1 MSNGMQNGLLKLAKI
16 SNSSTLD
23 DIKAIFNFNMDQLM
37 VFGGGA
43 KGDPG
48 NPGSIGPQG
57 DLGFCVYGDGNGD
70 SHPEAILNH
79 VIDEET
85 SLVENN
91 DGADLY
97 INQYGVFKVTRG
109 DNAAR
114 KVKTIFV
121 WNEANAYGR
130 LPFIIKKAEEQRQ
143 VQTQSESF
151 WEDGTFDQGSGIT
164 PKDSRCVVLVGDNRY
179 NDSYDPR
186 SSAPLCLFNDG
197 VISFMNRNDKQVTYD
212 YVISAGYRERTP
224 DFGRSGLFIGQI
236 ADTTV
241 DNNIAS
247 GIKLPHIFL
256 DYYAR
261 ENKSIEPFCYIHG
274 TTVTTVATPASESR
288 GEVRIITYRDKYDT
302 TDKCAFVNGVS
313 YVQIGKNAL
322 TIKFDNGTMN
332 IKGVVSCEDIN
343 QGNTGTRHI
352 DFAYDGNVSIS
363 PKLLPG
369 FIMGHIVNAYGPEHI
384 EYYGSTLKDIGMQ
397 GVYISLDSNNKVMS
411 VHINAIDP
419 AAGKSFITEFNN
431 DIVFVDFTFA
441 FDIDKLR

>member
-1 MSNGMQNGLLKLAKI
+1 MSNGMQNGVLKLAKI

-57 DLGFCVYGDGNGD
+57 DLGFCVYGDGNSD
-70 SHPEAILNH
+70 SQDEVILNH

-85 SLVENN
+85 SSAENN
-91 DGADLY
+91 EGADLY

-121 WNEANAYGR
+121 WNEENSYGR
-130 LPFIIKKAEEQRQ
+130 YPFIIKKAEEQQQ
-143 VQTQSESF
+143 VQTQRESF
-151 WEDGTFDQGSGIT
+151 WEDGTFNQGSGIT
-164 PKDSRCVVLVGDNRY
+164 PKDSKCIVLVGDNRY
-179 NDSYDPR
+179 NNSYDPR

-197 VISFMNRNDKQVTYD
+197 VILFKNRNDKQVTYD

-224 DFGRSGLFIGQI
+224 DFGRSGLFIGQV

-247 GIKLPHIFL
+247 GAKLPHLFL
-256 DYYAR
+256 DYYTR
-261 ENKSIEPFCYIHG
+261 KDKSIEPFCYIHG
-274 TTVTTVATPASESR
+274 TTIAAVATPAGGST
-288 GEVRIITYRDKYDT
+288 GEVCIVTYKDKYDA

-313 YVQIGKNAL
+313 YVRSGKTAL
-322 TIKFDNGTMN
+322 TIKFDSGTMN
-332 IKGVVSCEDIN
+332 IKGVVSCADIN
-343 QGNTGTRHI
+343 QGSTGTQHI
-352 DFAYDGNVSIS
+352 DFAYDGDVSMNR
-363 PKLLPG
+363 KLLPG

-411 VHINAIDP
+411 MYITAIDP
-419 AAGKSFITEFNN
+419 TPGKSFITDFNN

-441 FDIDKLR
+441 FDIDKLK

>member
-48 NPGSIGPQG
+48 NPGGIGPQG
-57 DLGFCVYGDGNGD
+57 DLGFCVYGDGNSD
-70 SHPEAILNH
+70 SQTEVILNH

-85 SLVENN
+85 SLAENN
-91 DGADLY
+91 EGADLY

-121 WNEANAYGR
+121 WNEENAYGY
-130 LPFIIKKAEEQRQ
+130 PFIIKKAEEQQQ

-151 WEDGTFDQGSGIT
+151 WEDGTFNQGSGIT
-164 PKDSRCVVLVGDNRY
+164 PKDSKCVILVGDTAYNRA
-179 NDSYDPR
+179 YDQR
-186 SSAPLCLFNDG
+186 NSAPLCLFNDG
-197 VISFMNRNDKQVTYD
+197 AISFMNRNDQQVTYN
-212 YVISAGYRERTP
+212 YIISAGYRERHQ
-224 DFGRSGLFIGQI
+224 DFGRSGLFLGQI

-247 GIKLPHIFL
+247 GAKLPHIFL

-261 ENKSIEPFCYIHG
+261 NKSIEPFCYIHG
-274 TTVTTVATPASESR
+274 TTIANVATPAGE
-288 GEVRIITYRDKYDT
+288 GEVRIITYRDKYDA

-313 YVQIGKNAL
+313 YVQNGKNAL
-322 TIKFDNGTMN
+322 TIKFDSGTMN

-343 QGNTGTRHI
+343 QGNQGSHHI
-352 DFAYDGNVSIS
+352 DFAYDGNVSMNS
-363 PKLLPG
+363 KQLPG

-384 EYYGSTLKDIGMQ
+384 EYYGSKLEDIGMQ
-397 GVYISLDSNNKVMS
+397 GVYMALDSNNKVMS
-411 VHINAIDP
+411 LYITAIDSTP
-419 AAGKSFITEFNN
+419 GKSFITDFNN

-441 FDIDKLR
+441 FDLNKLI